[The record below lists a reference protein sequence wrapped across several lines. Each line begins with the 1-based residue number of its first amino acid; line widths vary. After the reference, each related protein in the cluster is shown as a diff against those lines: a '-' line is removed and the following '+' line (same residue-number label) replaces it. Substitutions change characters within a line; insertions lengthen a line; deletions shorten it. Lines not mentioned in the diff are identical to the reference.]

1 MSEKKN
7 NKKSIVILL
16 AVVTVLLLLGNVT
29 QFKMNT
35 DTVEAKDFSLDSLY
49 SVNTDINTELI
60 ETQHQIERYKGENAQ
75 LDSMLGKKEA
85 VLIERKNEID
95 ALIKSGKTDAKT
107 IAALRSVQRKLKE
120 DNKGLLEEID
130 KFIMEN
136 QTLKE
141 ENQVLYNTV
150 SNLESEKS
158 ALNNQVNI
166 ASVLKAEYVKVQ
178 ALKSRMFSD
187 EKKATS
193 LARRA
198 TEFEVCM
205 NLLENKVAKAGTKTV
220 YVAIIA
226 ANDKV
231 VGNKGLGSG
240 TFNNGEEE
248 VFFTMS
254 KEVEFDGKTIEDV
267 CLNFEEAEA
276 GKFKE
281 GTYVVRIFVDK
292 VLTKITSIELK

>member
-16 AVVTVLLLLGNVT
+16 AVVTVLLLLGNVA

-85 VLIERKNEID
+85 LLIERKNEID

-107 IAALRSVQRKLKE
+107 IAALRSVQKKLKE

-136 QTLKE
+136 QSLKE

-166 ASVLKAEYVKVQ
+166 ASVLKAEYIKVQ

-281 GTYVVRIFVDK
+281 GTYVVRIYLDK

>member
-1 MSEKKN
+1 
-7 NKKSIVILL
+7 
-16 AVVTVLLLLGNVT
+16 
-29 QFKMNT
+29 
-35 DTVEAKDFSLDSLY
+35 
-49 SVNTDINTELI
+49 
-60 ETQHQIERYKGENAQ
+60 
-75 LDSMLGKKEA
+75 
-85 VLIERKNEID
+85 
-95 ALIKSGKTDAKT
+95 
-107 IAALRSVQRKLKE
+107 
-120 DNKGLLEEID
+120 
-130 KFIMEN
+130 
-136 QTLKE
+136 
-141 ENQVLYNTV
+141 
-150 SNLESEKS
+150 
-158 ALNNQVNI
+158 
-166 ASVLKAEYVKVQ
+166 
-178 ALKSRMFSD
+178 
-187 EKKATS
+187 
-193 LARRA
+193 
-198 TEFEVCM
+198 M

>member
-292 VLTKITSIELK
+292 VLTKIT

>member
-16 AVVTVLLLLGNVT
+16 AVVTVLLLIGNVA

-75 LDSMLGKKEA
+75 LDSMLSKKEA
-85 VLIERKNEID
+85 LLIERKNEIN

-120 DNKGLLEEID
+120 ENKGLLEEID

-150 SNLESEKS
+150 STLESEKS

-166 ASVLKAEYVKVQ
+166 ASVLKAEYVKVK

-205 NLLENKVAKAGTKTV
+205 NLLENKVAKPGTKKV

-226 ANDKV
+226 DNDKV

-248 VFFTMS
+248 IFFTMS
-254 KEVEFDGKTIEDV
+254 REVEFDGTTVEDV
-267 CLNFEEAEA
+267 CLNFEETEA

-281 GTYVVRIFVDK
+281 GTYVVKIYVDK